1 MKKLFT
7 TLAIAILAL
16 ATISCE
22 KDPVENTATMATAGQ
37 WYVQM
42 DGVDAS
48 GNLPDADYADF
59 FGTGN
64 VIILTYNTVANTP
77 DEMLV
82 NDRGELWDFIIK
94 VKCDQNALTFGNTA
108 EVANLSY
115 DCNVLLTNGKITIDG
130 ATTPSGKKADAIEF
144 EVSFDDDPY
153 PAAYGFDHYKVHGY
167 RYTGLAND
175 D

>member
-1 MKKLFT
+1 MKKVLM
-7 TLAIAILAL
+7 ILGIVASAL
-16 ATISCE
+16 MISCQ
-22 KDPVENTATMATAGQ
+22 KDPIENTATMATAGQ

-42 DGVDAS
+42 DAVDAS

-59 FGTGN
+59 FGLGN
-64 VIILTYNTVANTP
+64 VMILTYNTAANTP

-82 NDRGELWDFIIK
+82 SDLGELWDFVIK

-108 EVANLSY
+108 EVENLSY
-115 DCNVLLTNGKITIDG
+115 ESNVLLTNGKITIDG
-130 ATTPSGKKADAIEF
+130 ATTPSGMKADAIVF

-153 PAAYGFDHYKVHGY
+153 PAAYGYDHYKVHGY